1 MKIQEKYGV
10 EYHKYWFNKEK
21 GKGVLHMCSAPDKES
36 AVAVHQHAHGLLASK
51 IIEVDPDMVEGMMG
65 AAQVNPAGAALIPD
79 TTSGE
84 RDPGIRTIMFTDI
97 VGSTAMTQDLGDDA
111 AMLLV
116 NAHDEIV
123 RAALKEARGREVKH
137 TGDGIMASF
146 VSAVAAVRCAIR
158 IQQGTRDH
166 AAANPTVPLQVRI
179 GLAAGEPVE
188 QNQDLFGST
197 VQPGGS
203 VSAPR
208 PEPSQSLASNAPGG
222 SRIGKR
228 ASSSATWATTP
239 SRASASRCA
248 STPSSSAS
256 GPKTL
261 AFMGASMTD
270 AIPLPE
276 PPSGDGALEKYI
288 NYEQGVLQ
296 HAISVADAKA
306 TFVLTISLG
315 LAVFYLP
322 DVLTVSLKP
331 PPARCWPGRSR

>member
-1 MKIQEKYGV
+1 MPLYMDIHEVDGATEDDLAVAHAADVKIQEKYGV

-21 GKGVLHMCSAPDKES
+21 GKVFCMCSAPDKES

-123 RAALKEARGREVKH
+123 RAALKEARGREIKH

-146 VSAVAAVRCAIR
+146 ISAVAAVRCAIR

-166 AAANPTVPLQVRI
+166 AAANPKIPIQVRI

-197 VQPGGS
+197 VQL
-203 VSAPR
+203 AAR
-208 PEPSQSLASNAPGG
+208 LCAAAEPSQSLASNALAELC
-222 SRIGKR
+222 IGKGVQF
-228 ASSSATWATTP
+228 SDL
-239 SRASASRCA
+239 
-248 STPSSSAS
+248 
-256 GPKTL
+256 GDYTL
-261 AFMGASMTD
+261 KGFGQ
-270 AIPLPE
+270 PLR
-276 PPSGDGALEKYI
+276 
-288 NYEQGVLQ
+288 V
-296 HAISVADAKA
+296 HAIH
-306 TFVLTISLG
+306 FG
-315 LAVFYLP
+315 
-322 DVLTVSLKP
+322 
-331 PPARCWPGRSR
+331 